1 MAGNSFKLSTVKD
14 EVWGDLQKKLMIQ
27 PALGPY
33 IVAQIAGLANIK
45 VGVPGILSGSVDGFG
60 VRTGKTRRAGLKA
73 VFRNTRTGFNASL
86 HTPLFNIFTSG
97 SKRGIPALP
106 LWETFDSS
114 FQSSGIAVQVIEQAL
129 SDFDQNKIP
138 DLNKYLT
145 LGTRR
150 RRR

>member
-1 MAGNSFKLSTVKD
+1 MPSFKLSTIKD
-14 EVWGDLQKKLMIQ
+14 EVWADLQKKLMIQ

-33 IVAQIAGLANIK
+33 IVAQIAGQANIK
-45 VGVPGILSGSVDGFG
+45 VGVPGILSGAVKGFG
-60 VRTGKTRRAGLKA
+60 VRTGKTRREGLKA
-73 VFRNTRTGFNASL
+73 VFRNTSTGFNASL

-106 LWETFDSS
+106 LWESFDATF
-114 FQSSGIAVQVIEQAL
+114 QASGIALQVIEQAL
-129 SDFDQNKIP
+129 ADFDANRIP